1 MTSNT
6 TASLTEATLLHA
18 LAEDLDGA
26 FEQLVLCFQDR
37 LYRFAL
43 RLCGNA
49 QDAEEITQDSF
60 VRAYRALCGYTPERI
75 RALTLRPWLYR
86 IALNVVRNRLRGRRL
101 PMSRLDAPEGAPAIV
116 AGAHQQPELVFERG
130 EWAHMLNR
138 SLAALPERYRT
149 ALVLRHIEGLSYPE
163 LAALLEQPVG
173 TIKSHVHRGTR
184 LLRAALDS
192 HWPQEEV

>member
-1 MTSNT
+1 MASHT
-6 TASLTEATLLHA
+6 TAALTEATLPHA

-49 QDAEEITQDSF
+49 QDAEEVTQDSF

-75 RALTLRPWLYR
+75 QALMLRPWLYR
-86 IALNVVRNRLRGRRL
+86 ITLNVVRNRRRGRHL
-101 PMSRLDAPEGAPAIV
+101 PMSRLDAQGASVIA
-116 AGAHQQPELVFERG
+116 AGAHHQPERVVERS
-130 EWAHMLNR
+130 EWERMLNL

-163 LAALLEQPVG
+163 LAALLEQPIG
-173 TIKSHVHRGTR
+173 TIKSHVHRGAR
-184 LLRAALDS
+184 LLRAALDG
-192 HWPQEEV
+192 HWPQEEP